1 MKTVRKQ
8 DVLEVEISNRYNKK
22 HLYTRAVWKADNK
35 DEGEE
40 RNMQKYETLMETL
53 KPLQKNVKDGAA
65 ATVSTQKKIAK
76 DIETGNL
83 TEAKKLL
90 AGLKDTAAQLIYQTE
105 AVEEALDGFDVQE
118 YFVSGDFTEQL
129 LEACAKLGID
139 VKGEKGIYEMFPYKI
154 RVVGDAERQGEV
166 WMDRKKVQSCRPV
179 FVAEAVKK
187 GQEKL
192 FAAKFDVSVF
202 ISELAEAYE
211 VYCLR
216 NGHRIGSAQSLTKIY
231 KSLVPMARSRKEY
244 DMQAF
249 ALDLSRAYAEGPDAW
264 VSKTTGKRYRF
275 GTGREG
281 SGIRVLSSTGVEAYI
296 TTFSLVN
303 TEE

>member
-1 MKTVRKQ
+1 
-8 DVLEVEISNRYNKK
+8 
-22 HLYTRAVWKADNK
+22 
-35 DEGEE
+35 
-40 RNMQKYETLMETL
+40 MQQYETLAETL

-65 ATVSTQKKIAK
+65 AAVSTQKKIAK
-76 DIETGNL
+76 NVETGNL
-83 TEAKKLL
+83 TEARKLL
-90 AGLKDTAAQLIYQTE
+90 ASLKETAAQLIQQAE
-105 AVEEALDGFDVQE
+105 AVEKTVAEFDVQD
-118 YFVSGDFTEQL
+118 YYVSGDFTEQL
-129 LEACAKLGID
+129 LEACAKQGID
-139 VKGEKGIYEMFPYKI
+139 VKGEKGVYEMFPYKI

-166 WMDRKKVQSCRPV
+166 WMDRKKIQSCRPS
-179 FVAEAVKK
+179 FVAETVKK

-192 FAAKFDVSVF
+192 FAARFDAGAF

-216 NGHRIGSAQSLTKIY
+216 NGQRLGSAQSLTKIY

-264 VSKTTGKRYRF
+264 VSKTTGKHYKF

-281 SGIRVLSSTGVEAYI
+281 SGIRVLSRTGVESYI
-296 TTFSLVN
+296 TTFYLVN
-303 TEE
+303 TED